1 MLRIKFQALPFDWA
15 PGKGVRELGREL
27 PSGLSGAA
35 YRTFSPGFRGPRLL
49 KVFARAPPSPPGMPL
64 SGKNP
69 DLAFR
74 STLIAVSLCE
84 FGQATN
90 PIGPDFLTQIIPEV
104 PERGSP
110 TLDQSKKTAKFLKQ
124 TALRSH
130 L

>member
-15 PGKGVRELGREL
+15 PGKGAGKGVTIWALRRRLL
-27 PSGLSGAA
+27 NIFAWVQ
-35 YRTFSPGFRGPRLL
+35 RTRLL
-49 KVFARAPPSPPGMPL
+49 KVFVLVTPGMPL

-74 STLIAVSLCE
+74 STLIAASLCE

-110 TLDQSKKTAKFLKQ
+110 ALDQSKKTAKFLKQ

>member
-15 PGKGVRELGREL
+15 PRKGAGKGVTIWALRR
-27 PSGLSGAA
+27 
-35 YRTFSPGFRGPRLL
+35 RLL
-49 KVFARAPPSPPGMPL
+49 NIFACVQRTPPPKGICPCHPSPGMPL
-64 SGKNP
+64 SGKNT
-69 DLAFR
+69 DLAFS

-110 TLDQSKKTAKFLKQ
+110 ALDQSKKTAKFLKQ